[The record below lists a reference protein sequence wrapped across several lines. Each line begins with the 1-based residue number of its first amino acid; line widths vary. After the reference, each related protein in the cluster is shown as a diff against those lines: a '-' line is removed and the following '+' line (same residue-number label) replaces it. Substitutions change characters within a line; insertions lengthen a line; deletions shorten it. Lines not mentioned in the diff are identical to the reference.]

1 MNALAHSMTPVSGS
15 VHDMT
20 RLRIER
26 ALRQRERYRYV
37 QPSVQ
42 CVEDGWLV
50 TSPCCSRNV
59 DPAGGEIS
67 IAWLQRTADGGWA
80 IYACDH
86 QQGEWVLHAEHA
98 RLQPLLHALCTD
110 TGRTFW
116 P

>member
-1 MNALAHSMTPVSGS
+1 MNALAHRMPPSAGS
-15 VHDMT
+15 VHDLT
-20 RLRIER
+20 RWRIER

-37 QPSVQ
+37 QPRVQ
-42 CVEDGWLV
+42 LVKDGWLV

-59 DPAGGEIS
+59 DPTGGEIS

-86 QQGEWVLHAEHA
+86 HRGEWVLHAEHP
-98 RLQPLLHALCTD
+98 RLQPLLQALCTD
-110 TGRTFW
+110 AGRTFW